1 MGWRVLEEYGAD
13 VCCEFGCAN
22 CLEDI
27 CVCMETAVVCG
38 RRGEGEEWGEGV
50 SITVSVLEIENTAQ
64 KLGET
69 RAALGG
75 IMI

>member
-1 MGWRVLEEYGAD
+1 
-13 VCCEFGCAN
+13 
-22 CLEDI
+22 
-27 CVCMETAVVCG
+27 METAVVCG
-38 RRGEGEEWGEGV
+38 RRGEGEEWEEGV

-69 RAALGG
+69 GAALGG